1 MFFDNNCSILRHLLA
16 LKPEE
21 VTPGHKV
28 LRAMKFPV
36 DVFHFKSKH
45 KESDEFCG
53 QHCNPAQWPELRTED
68 GKWTFNSSV
77 AEQTNVWFG
86 GFLAMVRE
94 LRVERYNFLLDE
106 VIRRRNAAV
115 IDELVL
121 KGHSAWEI
129 DRDVLLKPD
138 N

>member
-1 MFFDNNCSILRHLLA
+1 MFFDNNCSVLRHLMA

-21 VTPGHKV
+21 ATRGHEI
-28 LRAMKFPV
+28 LRNMRFPV

-45 KESDEFCG
+45 KESDAFCG
-53 QHCNPAQWPELRTED
+53 QHCNPVQWPELRTED
-68 GKWTFNSSV
+68 GKWTFNSSI

-106 VIRRRNAAV
+106 VIRRHNAAV
-115 IDELVL
+115 IAELDS
-121 KGHSAWEI
+121 KHHDPWEI
-129 DRDVLLKPD
+129 DRNVLLS
-138 N
+138 